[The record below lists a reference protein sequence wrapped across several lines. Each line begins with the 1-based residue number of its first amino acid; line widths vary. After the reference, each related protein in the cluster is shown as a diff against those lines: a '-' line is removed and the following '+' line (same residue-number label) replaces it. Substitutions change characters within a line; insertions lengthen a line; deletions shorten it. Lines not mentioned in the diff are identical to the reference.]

1 MTLGKQISRLRAAK
15 GLSQEDLANDLQV
28 SRQSI
33 SKWETDT
40 SVPELD
46 KLLKL
51 SEVFGVTLDE
61 LVKGPAEEA
70 AQAIDARVTAKE
82 IAQRRDFRGV
92 TTFTVDPADAKD
104 FDDALSIRPIKDG
117 LWEVGVHIADVTHYV
132 KEGGIIDKEAEK
144 ILSDAR
150 KRALENENKIVE
162 NAKEEAAAIIERART
177 EAELEKQK
185 AADDM
190 KREMVVLASMMAGK
204 VVKASIDTTVQESL
218 INDTLKEIGESTWQ
232 S

>member
-1 MTLGKQISRLRAAK
+1 MEPRLFDLDFQLLADSVLMIIAVFALFLVASYFLFNPVREMMKKRSDKIKDELDDAAK
-15 GLSQEDLANDLQV
+15 SQEDAAALKEEYEN
-28 SRQSI
+28 
-33 SKWETDT
+33 
-40 SVPELD
+40 
-46 KLLKL
+46 KL
-51 SEVFGVTLDE
+51 
-61 LVKGPAEEA
+61 
-70 AQAIDARVTAKE
+70 
-82 IAQRRDFRGV
+82 
-92 TTFTVDPADAKD
+92 KD
-104 FDDALSIRPIKDG
+104 
-117 LWEVGVHIADVTHYV
+117 
-132 KEGGIIDKEAEK
+132 IDKEAEK

-150 KRALENENKIVE
+150 RRALENENKIVA